1 MTGVPR
7 VATETY
13 LERGRRTRGLGSQ
26 RLGAVRADRPDPVP
40 LWLRLHSTTVKIG
53 VDLPAAEEAG
63 GTPLPSWADVRAY
76 ALEAEAAGLDSVW
89 MFDHFFNRRDDGTI
103 QNMFESWTILSAVAS
118 VTDRILLGSL
128 VMCASFRNP
137 GLLAKMAATLDEVS
151 GGRLIL
157 GIGAGWY
164 DPEYEAFGYP
174 TDRRGTRYEETLAIV
189 RRLLDGERVT
199 FSGEFHQLRDAV
211 LTPAPS
217 RRIPILVAGDGPR
230 VLRLAGRYG
239 DAWNDNGFG
248 LPDERLRTVLRKLD
262 EALEAVGRDPA
273 TMERTIGVTVRH
285 PDVTVDPDD
294 EPAFQGSPR
303 ALAELFNAYA
313 DLGVDHLI
321 LEVGPKTVPS
331 IGWIAE
337 ALDLFRR

>member
-1 MTGVPR
+1 M
-7 VATETY
+7 
-13 LERGRRTRGLGSQ
+13 
-26 RLGAVRADRPDPVP
+26 
-40 LWLRLHSTTVKIG
+40 KIG

-63 GTPLPSWADVRAY
+63 GTSLPSWADVRAY

-103 QNMFESWTILSAVAS
+103 QNMYEAWTILSAVAS

-128 VMCASFRNP
+128 VMCATFRNP

-174 TDRRGTRYEETLAIV
+174 TNRRGTRYEETLSIV

-211 LTPAPS
+211 LTPVPS

-230 VLRLAGRYG
+230 VLRLAGRYA

-248 LPDERLRTVLRKLD
+248 LPDDPNYFGMRLRTVLQSLD
-262 EALEAVGRDPA
+262 EALEAEGRDP
-273 TMERTIGVTVRH
+273 TTIERTIGVTVRH
-285 PDVTVDPDD
+285 PDVAIDPDD
-294 EPAFQGSPR
+294 EPAFQGTTQEM
-303 ALAELFNAYA
+303 AAMFDAYA
-313 DLGVDHLI
+313 DLGVHHLI
-321 LEVGPKTVPS
+321 LEVGPKTVAS
-331 IGWIAE
+331 IGWVAE
-337 ALDLFRR
+337 AIELFRR

>member
-1 MTGVPR
+1 MGPITPPS
-7 VATETY
+7 ALT
-13 LERGRRTRGLGSQ
+13 
-26 RLGAVRADRPDPVP
+26 AVLDESCV
-40 LWLRLHSTTVKIG
+40 LHSTTVKIG

-76 ALEAEAAGLDSVW
+76 AIEAEAAGLDSLW

-103 QNMFESWTILSAVAS
+103 QNMYESWTILSAVAS

-128 VMCASFRNP
+128 VICASFRNP

-164 DPEYEAFGYP
+164 DPEYEAYGYP
-174 TDRRGTRYEETLAIV
+174 TNRRGTRYEETLSIV
-189 RRLLDGERVT
+189 RRLLDGETVT
-199 FSGEFHQLRDAV
+199 FSGEFQQFRDAV
-211 LTPAPS
+211 LTPVPV

-230 VLRLAGRYG
+230 VLRLAGRYA

-248 LPDERLRTVLRKLD
+248 LPDERLRTVLRRLD
-262 EALEAVGRDPA
+262 ESLEAEGRDPT
-273 TMERTIGVTVRH
+273 TMERTIGVTVRR
-285 PDVTVDPDD
+285 PDVAMDPDD
-294 EPAFQGSPR
+294 EPAFQGAPQE
-303 ALAELFNAYA
+303 LAAMFDAYT

-321 LEVGPKTVPS
+321 LEVGPKTVSS
-331 IGWIAE
+331 IGWVAE
-337 ALDLFRR
+337 AIELFRR

>member
-1 MTGVPR
+1 
-7 VATETY
+7 
-13 LERGRRTRGLGSQ
+13 
-26 RLGAVRADRPDPVP
+26 
-40 LWLRLHSTTVKIG
+40 VKIG

-63 GTPLPSWADVRAY
+63 STSLPSWTDVRAY
-76 ALEAEAAGLDSVW
+76 AIEAEAAGLDSVW

-103 QNMFESWTILSAVAS
+103 QNMYESWTILSAVAS

-199 FSGEFHQLRDAV
+199 FSGEFHQLREAV
-211 LTPAPS
+211 LTPVPS

-248 LPDERLRTVLRKLD
+248 LPDDPNHLGIRLRTVLQSLD
-262 EALEAVGRDPA
+262 EALEAEGRDP
-273 TMERTIGVTVRH
+273 TTVERTIGVTVRH
-285 PDVTVDPDD
+285 PDVVIDPDD
-294 EPAFQGSPR
+294 EPAFQGTTR
-303 ALAELFNAYA
+303 EMAAMFDAYA

-321 LEVGPKTVPS
+321 LEVGPKTVSS
-331 IGWIAE
+331 IGWVAE
-337 ALDLFRR
+337 AIDLFRR

>member
-1 MTGVPR
+1 M
-7 VATETY
+7 
-13 LERGRRTRGLGSQ
+13 
-26 RLGAVRADRPDPVP
+26 
-40 LWLRLHSTTVKIG
+40 KIG
-53 VDLPAAEEAG
+53 VDLPAADENG
-63 GTPLPSWADVRAY
+63 GATLSPWNALRAY

-89 MFDHFFNRRDDGTI
+89 MFDHFFNRRDDGTM
-103 QNMFESWTILSAVAS
+103 QNMYESWTILSAVAS

-128 VMCASFRNP
+128 VMCSSFRSP

-164 DPEYEAFGYP
+164 NPEYEAFGYP

-199 FSGEFHQLRDAV
+199 FAGEFNQLRDAV
-211 LTPAPS
+211 LAPAPS

-248 LPDERLRTVLRKLD
+248 LPDERLRRVLKSLD
-262 EALEAVGRDPA
+262 ESLEAEGRDPS
-273 TMERTIGVTVRH
+273 TLERTIGVTVRRPGVAVH
-285 PDVTVDPDD
+285 PDD
-294 EPAFQGSPR
+294 EPAFQGAPR
-303 ALAELFNAYA
+303 ELAEVFSTYA

-321 LEVGPKTVPS
+321 LEVGPKTIAS
-331 IGWIAE
+331 IAWVSE
-337 ALDLFRR
+337 AIDLFRR